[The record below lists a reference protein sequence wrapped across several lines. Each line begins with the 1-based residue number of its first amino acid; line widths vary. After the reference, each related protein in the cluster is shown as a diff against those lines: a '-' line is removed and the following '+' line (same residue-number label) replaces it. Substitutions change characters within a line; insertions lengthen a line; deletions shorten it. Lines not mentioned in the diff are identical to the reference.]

1 MTTQWRLYDT
11 YGDATEAVRRL
22 EQAGIPQGEI
32 TIIGHGD
39 VARPQSDRSA
49 TLTGTAAGSGIG
61 GVVGGGAGLMAAAG
75 MLAIPGIGPVVAAG
89 WLATTLAGIVAGAA
103 AGGMVGGVAGGIVD
117 VLTASGVDREDA
129 NLYAEAMRRGAT
141 LVSVRAGAAE
151 DAEVRRLLE
160 SSRAVDVVE
169 RRRAYEET
177 GWSFFDPTAIDY
189 KATVEADA
197 RRREG

>member
-11 YGDATEAVRRL
+11 YRDAAEAVRRL
-22 EQAGIPQGEI
+22 EQAGIPQSEI
-32 TIIGHGD
+32 AIVGHD
-39 VARPQSDRSA
+39 D
-49 TLTGTAAGSGIG
+49 
-61 GVVGGGAGLMAAAG
+61 
-75 MLAIPGIGPVVAAG
+75 
-89 WLATTLAGIVAGAA
+89 
-103 AGGMVGGVAGGIVD
+103 VAGGIVD
-117 VLTASGVDREDA
+117 VLAASGVDPEDA

-151 DAEVRRLLE
+151 DAEVRRLLA

-197 RRREG
+197 RRHQG